1 MYDQKFFSGYLAMTP
16 YSPFEDSESFQ
27 AEAKYHPERTII
39 RGTHRNRGRG
49 PNSYPTALATADV
62 LKLAI
67 DELDVTSY
75 QFNKLIGAP
84 FEHYT
89 RRWLRGERRI
99 SSVYMARLVQLLL
112 MNSGG
117 LPVRLM
123 RSIDW
128 QSSVIVWRN
137 GAATEGSHYPP
148 PNPPN
153 RKKPKRAIQTL
164 GANRDLRE
172 LPEMRISP
180 GTFRFG
186 S

>member
-1 MYDQKFFSGYLAMTP
+1 MTQP

-27 AEAKYHPERTII
+27 AEAHYHPERTII
-39 RGTHRNRGRG
+39 RGIHRNRGRG
-49 PNSYPTALATADV
+49 PNSYPTALATAEV

-89 RRWLRGERRI
+89 RRWIRGERRI

-123 RSIDW
+123 RLVDW
-128 QSSVIVWRN
+128 ENSVIIWRN

-148 PNPPN
+148 PNPIN

-172 LPEMRISP
+172 LPEMRLRP